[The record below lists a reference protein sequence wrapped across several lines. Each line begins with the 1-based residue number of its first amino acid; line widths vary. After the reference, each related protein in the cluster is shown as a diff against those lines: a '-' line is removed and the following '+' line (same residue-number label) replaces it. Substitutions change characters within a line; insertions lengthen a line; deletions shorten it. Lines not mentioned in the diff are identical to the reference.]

1 MRPQVKYLMG
11 GAVRVLVW
19 LTGRQA
25 PGCIG
30 GASFYEPSTL
40 VECLLF
46 CVRLVRRRQL

>member
-1 MRPQVKYLMG
+1 MLPEEATMRPQVKYLMER

-30 GASFYEPSTL
+30 E
-40 VECLLF
+40 
-46 CVRLVRRRQL
+46 VRFL